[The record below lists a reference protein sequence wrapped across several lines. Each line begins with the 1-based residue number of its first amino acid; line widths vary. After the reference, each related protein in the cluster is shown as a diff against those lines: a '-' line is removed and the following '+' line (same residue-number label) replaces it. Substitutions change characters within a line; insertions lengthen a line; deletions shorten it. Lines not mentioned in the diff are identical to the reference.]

1 MASKLACAG
10 VRSAPKKPAPAALS
24 NGSKLPRHSKPAPTR
39 FSASHNNH
47 NNKGAHHV
55 TTPDNG
61 FAEIT
66 HRELGLR
73 RQLTS
78 GQMSMIA
85 IGGAIGTG
93 LFMGSA
99 YAIGYAGPS
108 VLVS

>member
-1 MASKLACAG
+1 M
-10 VRSAPKKPAPAALS
+10 
-24 NGSKLPRHSKPAPTR
+24 
-39 FSASHNNH
+39 
-47 NNKGAHHV
+47 
-55 TTPDNG
+55 TTPNDG

-99 YAIGYAGPS
+99 YAIGYRRAQRAARVTPS
-108 VLVS
+108 ER